1 MLRTQGILLQSG
13 EHGGFVKAVAQLP
26 RRDGL
31 CAVGGKIGKTS
42 SALLDGHAVLQELP
56 RKILDGE
63 RFVQRFP
70 DNLAQLFFVGFKAC
84 RLGGLALCGKGG
96 VFLIQR
102 SLSLFPRP
110 ILTLGDTVCAAV
122 QKVDLIKTGFVAQL
136 HDLGFEIFHRRVGAA
151 VLASGFR
158 VGGSVHVGQQRHIFD
173 PQTVDDDMHMDV
185 AGLVMP
191 VRVGA
196 DDRLMTGKLF
206 PAKPLAKLL
215 RLVHGQPVVRAVPW
229 VKADDIVMALD
240 ILALLILAIAEVG
253 AHTGNCKIF
262 LAAVQGGNAV
272 IPSRH
277 KPPFCVQRGLHGKLV
292 VRKGQVFFCIAVVGV
307 FRADMFERCQRLHLP
322 FPEPQTSR
330 RRDWK
335 PPPVPLPQAGDR
347 DCASH

>member
-1 MLRTQGILLQSG
+1 M
-13 EHGGFVKAVAQLP
+13 
-26 RRDGL
+26 
-31 CAVGGKIGKTS
+31 
-42 SALLDGHAVLQELP
+42 QELL

-63 RFVQRFP
+63 RFVQRFS
-70 DNLAQLFFVGFKAC
+70 DNLAQFLLVGFKAC
-84 RLGGLALCGKGG
+84 RLGGLTLCGKGG
-96 VFLIQR
+96 VFMIQR

-110 ILTLGDTVCAAV
+110 ILVLGDAVCAAV
-122 QKVDLIKTGFVAQL
+122 QKIDLIQPGFVAQL
-136 HDLGFEIFHRRVGAA
+136 HDLGFEIVHRRVGAA

-158 VGGSVHVGQQRHIFD
+158 VGRSVHVGQQRHIFN
-173 PQTVDDDMHMDV
+173 PQTVDDDMHVDV

-196 DDRLMTGKLF
+196 DDSLMTGKML

-215 RLVHGQPVVRAVPW
+215 RLVHGQPVIRAVPW
-229 VKADDIVMALD
+229 VKADDVMVALD
-240 ILALLILAIAEVG
+240 VLALLILAIAEVG
-253 AHTGNCKIF
+253 THTGNREII

-272 IPSRH
+272 ILSRH
-277 KPPFCVQRGLHGKLV
+277 KPPVCVQRRLHGKLI
-292 VRKGQVFFCIAVVGV
+292 VRKGQIFFSIAVVGV
-307 FRADMFERCQRLHLP
+307 LRADMFERCQRLHLP

>member
-1 MLRTQGILLQSG
+1 MLQSG
-13 EHGGFVKAVAQLP
+13 KHGGFVEAVAQLP

-31 CAVGGKIGKTS
+31 RAVGGKIGKPP
-42 SALLDGHAVLQELP
+42 SAFLDGHAVLQELP

-63 RFVQRFP
+63 RFVQRFS
-70 DNLAQLFFVGFKAC
+70 DDLTQLFFVGFKAC
-84 RLGGLALCGKGG
+84 WLGGLALCGKGG

-102 SLSLFPRP
+102 SLSLFLHP
-110 ILTLGDTVCAAV
+110 ILALGDAVCAAV
-122 QKVDLIKTGFVAQL
+122 QKIDLIKTGFVAQL
-136 HDLGFEIFHRRVGAA
+136 HDLGFEILHRRVGAA

-196 DDRLMTGKLF
+196 DDSLMTGKLL
-206 PAKPLAKLL
+206 PAKPLTKLL
-215 RLVHGQPVVRAVPW
+215 RLVHGQPIVRAVPW
-229 VKADDIVMALD
+229 VKADDVMVALD

-262 LAAVQGGNAV
+262 LAAVQRGNAV
-272 IPSRH
+272 ILSRY
-277 KPPFCVQRGLHGKLV
+277 KPPACVQRGLHGKLV
-292 VRKGQVFFCIAVVGV
+292 VRKGQVFFSVSVVGV

-322 FPEPQTSR
+322 FPKPQTSKQ
-330 RRDWK
+330 RDLK
-335 PPPVPLPQAGDR
+335 PLPAPLLQAGDR
-347 DCASH
+347 DYASH

>member
-1 MLRTQGILLQSG
+1 MFQSG
-13 EHGGFVKAVAQLP
+13 KHGGFVKAVAQLP

-31 CAVGGKIGKTS
+31 CAVGRKIGKPPP
-42 SALLDGHAVLQELP
+42 ALLDGHAVLQQLP

-63 RFVQRFP
+63 RFVQRFS
-70 DNLAQLFFVGFKAC
+70 DDLAQLFLIGFKAC

-102 SLSLFPRP
+102 SLSLFLGP
-110 ILTLGDTVCAAV
+110 ILALGDAVCAAV
-122 QKVDLIKTGFVAQL
+122 QKIDLIKPCFVAQL
-136 HDLGFEIFHRRVGAA
+136 HDLGFEIFHRRVGTA

-196 DDRLMTGKLF
+196 DNRLMTGKLL

-229 VKADDIVMALD
+229 VKADNVMVALD
-240 ILALLILAIAEVG
+240 VLALLVFAIAEIG
-253 AHTGNCKIF
+253 AHTGNRKIF
-262 LAAVQGGNAV
+262 LAAVQRGNAV
-272 IPSRH
+272 ILSRY
-277 KPPFCVQRGLHGKLV
+277 KPPICVQHGLHGELV
-292 VRKGQVFFCIAVVGV
+292 VCKGQVFFSVAVVGV
-307 FRADMFERCQRLHLP
+307 FRADMFERCQRHHLP
-322 FPEPQTSR
+322 FPEPQTSKQR
-330 RRDWK
+330 GRK
-335 PPPVPLPQAGDR
+335 PQPAPLPQAGDR

>member
-1 MLRTQGILLQSG
+1 MLQSG
-13 EHGGFVKAVAQLP
+13 KHSGFVKAVAQLP

-31 CAVGGKIGKTS
+31 CTVRGKIGKPS
-42 SALLDGHAVLQELP
+42 SALLDSHAVLQELL

-63 RFVQRFP
+63 RFVQRFS
-70 DNLAQLFFVGFKAC
+70 DDLAQLLLVGFKAC

-110 ILTLGDTVCAAV
+110 ILALGDAVCAAV
-122 QKVDLIKTGFVAQL
+122 QKIDLIKPGFVAQL

-158 VGGSVHVGQQRHIFD
+158 VGGSVHVGQQRHIFN

-196 DDRLMTGKLF
+196 DDCLMTGKLL
-206 PAKPLAKLL
+206 PAEPLTKLL
-215 RLVHGQPVVRAVPW
+215 RLVHGQPVIRAVPW
-229 VKADDIVMALD
+229 VKADDVMVALD
-240 ILALLILAIAEVG
+240 VLALLILAIAEVG
-253 AHTGNCKIF
+253 THTGNREII

-272 IPSRH
+272 ILSRH
-277 KPPFCVQRGLHGKLV
+277 KPPVCVQRGLHGELV
-292 VRKGQVFFCIAVVGV
+292 VCKGQVFFCVAVVDV

-322 FPEPQTSR
+322 FPEPQTSK
-330 RRDWK
+330 RRDRK
-335 PPPVPLPQAGDR
+335 PQPAPLPQAGDR

>member
-1 MLRTQGILLQSG
+1 MLQSG
-13 EHGGFVKAVAQLP
+13 KHGGFVKAITQLP

-31 CAVGGKIGKTS
+31 CTVGCEVGKPPA
-42 SALLDGHAVLQELP
+42 ALLDGHAVLQELL

-63 RFVQRFP
+63 RFVQRFS
-70 DNLAQLFFVGFKAC
+70 DDLTQLLFVGFKAC

-102 SLSLFPRP
+102 SLSLFLRP
-110 ILTLGDTVCAAV
+110 ILALGDTVCAAV
-122 QKVDLIKTGFVAQL
+122 QKIDLIKTGFVAQL
-136 HDLGFEIFHRRVGAA
+136 HDLRFEIVHRRVGAA

-196 DDRLMTGKLF
+196 DNRLMTGKLL
-206 PAKPLAKLL
+206 PAKPLAQLL
-215 RLVHGQPVVRAVPW
+215 RLVHGQPIVRAVPW
-229 VKADDIVMALD
+229 VKADDVVVALYV
-240 ILALLILAIAEVG
+240 LFLLIFSIAEVG

-262 LAAVQGGNAV
+262 LAAVQGGNT
-272 IPSRH
+272 IILSRH
-277 KPPFCVQRGLHGKLV
+277 EPPLLVQRGLHGKLV
-292 VRKGQVFFCIAVVGV
+292 VRKGQVFFCVAVVGI

-322 FPEPQTSR
+322 FPEPQTSK
-330 RRDWK
+330 RRDRK
-335 PPPVPLPQAGDR
+335 PPPAPLPQAGDR
-347 DCASH
+347 DCASR